1 MDPTQNDSLTLMNQA
16 QLATWFVTIIVGVIT
31 AAIAIRNL
39 RKSIRERELDLRW
52 KQANAAKDFVHEI
65 HENKFAFAA
74 ISMMDWFVIDK
85 ADNFDKTKISEK
97 LKYPDVLEA
106 IPKIKDRSYTDREH
120 YILDCFD
127 WFFYYID
134 RTEQHIAD
142 GLFLFDNVK
151 YIFYPYY
158 RKIYQNKELY
168 LLFMKERYY
177 LLATDFFKRFEMDP
191 NLNK

>member
-1 MDPTQNDSLTLMNQA
+1 MDPASKELTSMELA
-16 QLATWFVTIIVGVIT
+16 QLASWIAAIIAGLTT
-31 AAIAIRNL
+31 AAIAIRNF
-39 RKSIRERELDLRW
+39 RKSIDERKLDLLW
-52 KQANAAKDFVHEI
+52 KQASAAKDFVHEI
-65 HENKFAFAA
+65 HENEFAFAA

-85 ADNFDKTKISEK
+85 AGNFNKGKITE
-97 LKYPDVLEA
+97 LKYPEVLEA
-106 IPKIKDRSYTDREH
+106 IPKIKDRSYNDKEH

-134 RTEQHIAD
+134 RTEQHIVD

-177 LLATDFFKRFEMDP
+177 LLAPDFFKRFESDP
-191 NLNK
+191 NFNK